1 MTAPKQVL
9 DCIVIGAGMAGLS
22 AAHRLSTRNILVLEE
37 SDRPGG
43 RVHSEA
49 TGDYWLNFGAHM
61 FGGSD
66 TPVGDLISELDLPA
80 APIRGRLMGLAF
92 GGRRFLHQRPEIYPF
107 ILPLT
112 LRERLGM
119 MRMGAQ
125 LRWGSNRYLAHMARC
140 DSDDTHQRQHH
151 ALSFR
156 NTQTLGQAIGSL
168 PPRIATFLT
177 AITERNGADP
187 EDMAAGHAMRSFA
200 NVWSSHAPG
209 RNIIGGSA
217 LLPQGLAGKLGDRR
231 ISYRSPV
238 VHVAADAN
246 GVVVRYRRNGV
257 DIDRRARTAILAVP
271 APVAA
276 RIAPGLPE
284 ATLAALQAIRYG
296 PFLSVAISTHETG
309 PMPWDGH
316 YAIAT
321 PGRRFSVL
329 FNMATTLRGG
339 PRQPGG
345 SLMLFR
351 GARGAAALMEESD
364 ASIEQAFRQD
374 LTDLFPEAKGVLGE
388 GVVQRWPLGAPYAA
402 PGRTALQ
409 PALTAPL
416 GRLFLAGDYM
426 EFPNMEAAVISCQD
440 AGYKALSLLSISHRP
455 TAL

>member
-1 MTAPKQVL
+1 MTAPKPDL
-9 DCIVIGAGMAGLS
+9 DCIVIGAGMAGLA
-22 AAHRLSTRNILVLEE
+22 AAHRLKALNIQVLEE

-43 RVHSEA
+43 RVRSK
-49 TGDYWLNFGAHM
+49 TVGDYWLNFGAHM
-61 FGGSD
+61 FGGPD
-66 TPVGDLISELDLPA
+66 TPIGELITELDLPA
-80 APIRGRLMGLAF
+80 APIKGRLMGLAF
-92 GGRRFLHQRPEIYPF
+92 GGRRFLHQRPESYPF
-107 ILPLT
+107 VLPLT
-112 LRERLGM
+112 LLERLRM
-119 MRMGAQ
+119 MRMGAA
-125 LRWGSNRYLAHMARC
+125 LRWGSNRYLAHMNRC
-140 DSDDTHQRQHH
+140 DSDDANQRQLH

-156 NTQTLGQAIGSL
+156 NTQTLSQAIGSL
-168 PPRIATFLT
+168 PPRIGTFLT

-217 LLPQGLAGKLGDRR
+217 LLPQALAGKVGQDR
-231 ISYRSPV
+231 IIYRSPV
-238 VHVAADAN
+238 VRVTPDAN
-246 GVVVRYRRNGV
+246 GVVVRYRQDGME
-257 DIDRRARTAILAVP
+257 IDRRAKTAILAVP

-276 RIAPGLPE
+276 QIAPDLPG

-339 PRQPGG
+339 PRKPGG

-351 GARGAAALMEESD
+351 GARGAAALMAESD

-374 LTDLFPEAKGVLGE
+374 LTELFPEAKGVLGDC
-388 GVVQRWPLGAPYAA
+388 VVQRWPLGAPYAA
-402 PGRTALQ
+402 PGRAALQ

-416 GRLFLAGDYM
+416 GRMFLAGDYM
-426 EFPNMEAAVISCQD
+426 EFPNMEAAVTSGQH
-440 AGYKALSLLSISHRP
+440 AAHKALSLLSITNRP
-455 TAL
+455 TAV